1 LLLKEFPISIKMAA
15 KESFFNSPPVKIKRE
30 LKGSCVFQ
38 LDLIFSIKSKREGK
52 RKIKLER
59 ICGPPELKKVDAT

>member
-1 LLLKEFPISIKMAA
+1 MAA

-52 RKIKLER
+52 RKKRLNWKEFVVHQSS
-59 ICGPPELKKVDAT
+59 KK